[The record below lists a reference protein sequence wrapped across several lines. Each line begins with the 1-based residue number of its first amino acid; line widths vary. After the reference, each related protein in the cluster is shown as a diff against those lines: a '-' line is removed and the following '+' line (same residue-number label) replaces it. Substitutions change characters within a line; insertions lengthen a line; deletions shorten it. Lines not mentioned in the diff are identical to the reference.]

1 MVSQEKESICLARR
15 WQTILGNA
23 LASATNKGEIS
34 SLTMTQEPMIT
45 IQPAHSPE
53 SNEIQSFLGNATIRP
68 YNLSHLNK
76 TQIRFRIGLKKASK
90 SATPKWSSV
99 LASTSAKN
107 DSNSQRLSDL
117 EKITNSEVGLKG
129 ISVFKA
135 LDEAAA
141 ELRQEIADLQGWM
154 THDNGEWVCAID
166 LAPLVWSRI
175 TYLRDIKAREQRDGL
190 SSVYGEGRLEYT
202 NRLDN
207 FFSCQAWSLT
217 DAEIEEVKQVML
229 QHFPDQAELDEYLQV
244 TVSRP
249 TIVPALHEQLNQQ
262 QAECL
267 QQITR
272 FIAEYDR
279 NLEQRLYEAAIVG
292 GEQLA
297 AELLEDLAS
306 WEPGRK
312 PIVFRKKIEKH
323 LKKIQVL
330 LSQATPEAGSSLAQ
344 MMEHL
349 ENILSTANVEA
360 KQFSTGQRAQLQ
372 ERMDALSQKLLGEQ
386 RKLQELASSEGISL
400 ARTTAMSLKLS

>member
-1 MVSQEKESICLARR
+1 MTQNPVITTQSSHSPDSGELQSL
-15 WQTILGNA
+15 LGNA
-23 LASATNKGEIS
+23 A
-34 SLTMTQEPMIT
+34 
-45 IQPAHSPE
+45 
-53 SNEIQSFLGNATIRP
+53 IRQH
-68 YNLSHLNK
+68 NLSRLNK

-99 LASTSAKN
+99 LASTSAKDN
-107 DSNSQRLSDL
+107 SDSQRLSDL

-141 ELRQEIADLQGWM
+141 ELRQDIADLQGWM
-154 THDNGEWVCAID
+154 TYDNGEWICSID
-166 LAPLVWSRI
+166 LVPLVWSRI
-175 TYLRDIKAREQRDGL
+175 TYLRDIKARELREGL
-190 SSVYGEGRLEYT
+190 SSVYTAGRLEYA

-217 DAEIEEVKQVML
+217 SAEIEEVKIVML
-229 QHFPDQAELDEYLQV
+229 QRFPDEAELDEYLQV
-244 TVSRP
+244 AISRP

-312 PIVFRKKIEKH
+312 PIVFRKKVEKH

-330 LSQATPEAGSSLAQ
+330 LSQATPEAGSSLVQ
-344 MMEHL
+344 MMEHI
-349 ENILSTANVEA
+349 EGVLSTADVEA
-360 KQFSTGQRAQLQ
+360 KRLSTGQRSQLQ

-386 RKLQELASSEGISL
+386 RKLQELASSEGIGL
-400 ARTTAMSLKLS
+400 ARATAMSLKLS

>member
-1 MVSQEKESICLARR
+1 MTHNLS
-15 WQTILGNA
+15 
-23 LASATNKGEIS
+23 LASQSEPCS
-34 SLTMTQEPMIT
+34 SNREL
-45 IQPAHSPE
+45 
-53 SNEIQSFLGNATIRP
+53 QSLLEHAAIKQH
-68 YNLSHLNK
+68 NLSRLNK
-76 TQIRFRIGLKKASK
+76 TQIRFRIGLLKASR
-90 SATPKWSSV
+90 SAAPKWSSV
-99 LASTSAKN
+99 LASSSVNEN
-107 DSNSQRLSDL
+107 DTDSVRLSDL
-117 EKITNSEVGLKG
+117 EKITTSEVGLKG

-141 ELRQEIADLQGWM
+141 ELRQDIADIQGWM
-154 THDNGEWVCAID
+154 TPDNGEWVCSID
-166 LAPLVWSRI
+166 LVPLVWSRM
-175 TYLRDIKAREQRDGL
+175 TYIRDVKAAQLRTSLREAHAA
-190 SSVYGEGRLEYT
+190 GRREFA

-217 DAEIEEVKQVML
+217 PAEIEEVKLVML
-229 QHFPDQAELDEYLQV
+229 QRFPDEAELDEYLQV
-244 TVSRP
+244 VMTRP
-249 TIVPALHEQLNQQ
+249 TIVPALHEQLSQQ

-312 PIVFRKKIEKH
+312 PIVFRKKVEKH

-330 LSQATPEAGSSLAQ
+330 LSQATPEAGSSLVQ
-344 MMEHL
+344 MMEHI
-349 ENILSTANVEA
+349 EGVLSTADVEA
-360 KQFSTGQRAQLQ
+360 KRLSTGQRSQLQ

-386 RKLQELASSEGISL
+386 RKLQELASSEGIGL
-400 ARTTAMSLKLS
+400 TRATTMSLKLS

>member
-1 MVSQEKESICLARR
+1 MIQNPVITTQSSHSPDSSELQSL
-15 WQTILGNA
+15 LGNA
-23 LASATNKGEIS
+23 A
-34 SLTMTQEPMIT
+34 
-45 IQPAHSPE
+45 
-53 SNEIQSFLGNATIRP
+53 IRQH
-68 YNLSHLNK
+68 NLSRLNK

-99 LASTSAKN
+99 LASTSATDN
-107 DSNSQRLSDL
+107 PDSQRLSDL

-141 ELRQEIADLQGWM
+141 ELRQDIADVQGWM
-154 THDNGEWVCAID
+154 TYDNGEWVCSID
-166 LAPLVWSRI
+166 LVPLVWSRI
-175 TYLRDIKAREQRDGL
+175 TYLRDIKARELREGL
-190 SSVYGEGRLEYT
+190 SSVYTAGRLEYT

-217 DAEIEEVKQVML
+217 SAEIEEVKQVML
-229 QHFPDQAELDEYLQV
+229 QRFPDEAELDEYLQV
-244 TVSRP
+244 AISRP

-312 PIVFRKKIEKH
+312 PIVFRKKVEKH

-330 LSQATPEAGSSLAQ
+330 LSQATPEAGSSLVQ
-344 MMEHL
+344 MMEHI
-349 ENILSTANVEA
+349 EGVLSTADVEA
-360 KQFSTGQRAQLQ
+360 TRLSTGQRSQLQ
-372 ERMDALSQKLLGEQ
+372 ERMDTLSQKLLGEQ
-386 RKLQELASSEGISL
+386 RKLQELASSEGIGL
-400 ARTTAMSLKLS
+400 ARATAMSLKLS

>member
-1 MVSQEKESICLARR
+1 
-15 WQTILGNA
+15 
-23 LASATNKGEIS
+23 
-34 SLTMTQEPMIT
+34 MTQNPVIT
-45 IQPAHSPE
+45 TQSSHSPE
-53 SNEIQSFLGNATIRP
+53 SSELQSLLGNAAIRQH
-68 YNLSHLNK
+68 NLSRLNK

-99 LASTSAKN
+99 LASTSATDN
-107 DSNSQRLSDL
+107 SDSQRLSDL

-141 ELRQEIADLQGWM
+141 ELRQDIADLQGWM
-154 THDNGEWVCAID
+154 TYDNGEWVCSID
-166 LAPLVWSRI
+166 LVPLVWSRI
-175 TYLRDIKAREQRDGL
+175 TYLRDIKARELREGL
-190 SSVYGEGRLEYT
+190 SCVYTAGRVEYA

-217 DAEIEEVKQVML
+217 SAEIEEVKQVML
-229 QHFPDQAELDEYLQV
+229 QRFPDEAELDEYLQV
-244 TVSRP
+244 AISRP

-262 QAECL
+262 QAKCL

-312 PIVFRKKIEKH
+312 PIVFRKKVEKH

-330 LSQATPEAGSSLAQ
+330 LSQATPEAGSSLVQ
-344 MMEHL
+344 MMEHI
-349 ENILSTANVEA
+349 EGVLSTADVEA
-360 KQFSTGQRAQLQ
+360 KRLSTGQRSQLQ

-386 RKLQELASSEGISL
+386 RKLQELASSEGIGL
-400 ARTTAMSLKLS
+400 ARATAMSLKLS

>member
-1 MVSQEKESICLARR
+1 MTQNPVITTQSSHSPEFSELQSL
-15 WQTILGNA
+15 LGNA
-23 LASATNKGEIS
+23 A
-34 SLTMTQEPMIT
+34 
-45 IQPAHSPE
+45 
-53 SNEIQSFLGNATIRP
+53 IRQH
-68 YNLSHLNK
+68 NLSRLNK

-99 LASTSAKN
+99 LASTSAKDN
-107 DSNSQRLSDL
+107 SDSQRLSDL

-141 ELRQEIADLQGWM
+141 ELRQDIADLQGWM
-154 THDNGEWVCAID
+154 TYDNGEWVCSID
-166 LAPLVWSRI
+166 LVPLVWSRI
-175 TYLRDIKAREQRDGL
+175 TYLRDIKARELREGL
-190 SSVYGEGRLEYT
+190 SSVYTAGCLEYA

-217 DAEIEEVKQVML
+217 SAEIEEVKIVML
-229 QHFPDQAELDEYLQV
+229 QRFPDEAELDEYLQV
-244 TVSRP
+244 AISRP

-306 WEPGRK
+306 WQPGRK
-312 PIVFRKKIEKH
+312 PIVFRKKVEKH

-330 LSQATPEAGSSLAQ
+330 LSQATPEAGSSLVQ
-344 MMEHL
+344 MMEHI
-349 ENILSTANVEA
+349 EGVLSTADVEA
-360 KQFSTGQRAQLQ
+360 KRLSTGQRSQLQ

-386 RKLQELASSEGISL
+386 RKLQELASSEGIGL
-400 ARTTAMSLKLS
+400 ARATTMSLKLS